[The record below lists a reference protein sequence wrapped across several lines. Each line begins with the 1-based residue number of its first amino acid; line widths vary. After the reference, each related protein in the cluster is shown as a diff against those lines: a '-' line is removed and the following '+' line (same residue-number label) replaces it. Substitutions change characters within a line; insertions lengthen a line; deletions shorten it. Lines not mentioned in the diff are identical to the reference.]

1 MKKKPQLVS
10 VREQIYEGIKE
21 MILTNLFEPG
31 EIVPIEKMAEEFGV
45 SPTPIREAL
54 IRLEGFGLVTLV
66 PNKGARVAEIS
77 EQDVRDIWQ
86 MRTLLEPFAAGLSA
100 SLDLED
106 DLARLTKK
114 IDGVLSGEYDFETYV
129 QTDVELHQTLCDHVP
144 NQLLR
149 ETVQRVHQL
158 SMRMRYFP
166 EHAARIHDS
175 VVIEV
180 CKEHQA
186 IIAAVRSGDAEA
198 ASGKMRAHIINGE
211 NRALKALE
219 ARESGSSTNSRS

>member
-1 MKKKPQLVS
+1 MSKRPQLVS

-100 SLDLED
+100 AQDLEKHLD
-106 DLARLTKK
+106 HLEAK
-114 IDGVLSGEYDFETYV
+114 IQGVLEGKYDFETYV
-129 QTDVELHQTLCDHVP
+129 QTDVELHQTLCEHVP
-144 NQLLR
+144 NQLLK
-149 ETVQRVHQL
+149 ETVLRVHQL

-166 EHAARIHDS
+166 EHAAQIHDS
-175 VVIEV
+175 VVAEV
-180 CKEHQA
+180 SREHQE
-186 IIAAVRSGDAEA
+186 IIAAVRSKDSRA
-198 ASGKMRAHIINGE
+198 ASEAMRLHILNGE
-211 NRALKALE
+211 ARAINAIK
-219 ARESGSSTNSRS
+219 AREASG